1 MGSHSQTSHDTSRQR
16 GIRYMKHPLIIFL
29 FLVSTILADYPD
41 QARVS
46 RTAEMWAHI
55 SSNSNVV
62 LSEDGKSLQL
72 ADGVVSGFFTLI
84 PDTLPA
90 SFNRGLPSWNGEALH
105 EDCGF
110 KISMRFKYS
119 STWSPWLTVG
129 YWKNYIW
136 PFYGSTSY
144 AAGEIDY
151 DYVVLDD
158 FHTIWQWRV
167 DFKRLQAD
175 HPSPSIDKLSFY
187 VSDQA
192 TTDNM
197 NLSAIVNDDPPEIY
211 IPTNF
216 VCQYNVDP
224 EIGGSIC
231 SPTSTVLAIR
241 SYGIE
246 VDPYDFAVDNYDD
259 YWNLFGIWPRAV
271 QNAAGHQ
278 LDGAVTR
285 YRTWSQA
292 YDTLAAGGRVV
303 MSVGPPLYSGHLMML
318 AGFDSQGDPLV
329 HDPARQN
336 GEGYE
341 YGKTSISQSWF
352 TKGGVAYTFFPD
364 ETVVALDEKEK
375 NTQPNQMVLQQNF
388 PNPFNPSTSLRFS
401 IPAATYLELS
411 VYDLTGKLIDVLI
424 SDYLPAGDHQL
435 VWNAKDQA
443 SGVYLI
449 RLESDSET
457 QIKRMTL
464 LK

>member
-1 MGSHSQTSHDTSRQR
+1 
-16 GIRYMKHPLIIFL
+16 MKQLVTIFL
-29 FLVSTILADYPD
+29 FMVSSIFADYPD
-41 QARVS
+41 QARVI
-46 RTAEMWAHI
+46 RADGMWSHI
-55 SSNSNVV
+55 SSNNNVI
-62 LSEDGKSLQL
+62 LSENGKSLQL
-72 ADGVVSGFFTLI
+72 ADGAISGFFTLI

-90 SFNRGLPSWNGEALH
+90 SFNRGLPSWNGSAIH
-105 EDCGF
+105 DNCGF
-110 KISMRFKYS
+110 KVSMRFKYNA
-119 STWSPWLTVG
+119 TWSPWLTVG

-136 PFYGSTSY
+136 PSYGSTSY
-144 AAGEIDY
+144 AEGEIDY

-167 DFKRLQAD
+167 DFKRQQGS
-175 HPSPSIDKLSFY
+175 HPSPTIDKLSFY

-192 TTDNM
+192 TTDHVNIT
-197 NLSAIVNDDPPEIY
+197 AIVNDDPPEIF

-246 VDPYDFAVDNYDD
+246 VDPYDFAVDNFDD
-259 YWNLFGIWPRAV
+259 YWNIFGMWPRAV
-271 QNAAGHQ
+271 QNAAGFD

-318 AGFDSQGDPLV
+318 AGFDNQGDPLV
-329 HDPARQN
+329 HDPAQQN
-336 GEGYE
+336 GEAYE
-341 YGKTSISQSWF
+341 FNKTSLSRSWF
-352 TKGGVAYTFFPD
+352 NKGGVGYTFFP
-364 ETVVALDEKEK
+364 EESVVALDEGVV
-375 NTQPNQMVLQQNF
+375 QPDQMVLQQNF

-401 IPAATYLELS
+401 IPEAAYVELS
-411 VYDLTGKLIDVLI
+411 IYNLQGKLVDALI
-424 SDYLPAGDHQL
+424 SDFLPAGNLQL
-435 VWNAKDQA
+435 VWRAEDQA
-443 SGVYLI
+443 SGVYLVK
-449 RLESDSET
+449 LASNSKT

>member
-1 MGSHSQTSHDTSRQR
+1 
-16 GIRYMKHPLIIFL
+16 MKQLVTIFL
-29 FLVSTILADYPD
+29 FMVSSIFADYPD
-41 QARVS
+41 QARVI
-46 RTAEMWAHI
+46 RADGMWSHI
-55 SSNSNVV
+55 SSNNNVI
-62 LSEDGKSLQL
+62 LSENGKSLQL
-72 ADGVVSGFFTLI
+72 ADGAISGFFTLI

-90 SFNRGLPSWNGEALH
+90 SFNRGLPSWNGSAIH
-105 EDCGF
+105 DNCGF
-110 KISMRFKYS
+110 KVSMRFKYNA
-119 STWSPWLTVG
+119 TWSPWLTVG

-136 PFYGSTSY
+136 PSYGSTSY
-144 AAGEIDY
+144 AEGEIDY

-167 DFKRLQAD
+167 DFKRQQGS
-175 HPSPSIDKLSFY
+175 HPSPTIDKLSFY

-192 TTDNM
+192 TTDHVNIT
-197 NLSAIVNDDPPEIY
+197 AIVNDDPPEIF

-246 VDPYDFAVDNYDD
+246 VDPYDFAVDNFDD
-259 YWNLFGIWPRAV
+259 YWNIFGMWPRAV
-271 QNAAGHQ
+271 QNAAGFQ

-318 AGFDSQGDPLV
+318 AGFDNQGDPLV
-329 HDPARQN
+329 HDPAQQN
-336 GEGYE
+336 GEAYE
-341 YGKTSISQSWF
+341 FNKTSLSRSWF
-352 TKGGVAYTFFPD
+352 NKGGVGYTFFP
-364 ETVVALDEKEK
+364 EESVVALDEGVV
-375 NTQPNQMVLQQNF
+375 QPDQMVLQQNF

-401 IPAATYLELS
+401 IPEAAYVELS
-411 VYDLTGKLIDVLI
+411 IYNLQGKLVDALI
-424 SDYLPAGDHQL
+424 SDFLPAGNHQL
-435 VWNAKDQA
+435 VWRAEDQA
-443 SGVYLI
+443 SGVYLVK
-449 RLESDSET
+449 LASNSKT

>member
-1 MGSHSQTSHDTSRQR
+1 
-16 GIRYMKHPLIIFL
+16 
-29 FLVSTILADYPD
+29 
-41 QARVS
+41 
-46 RTAEMWAHI
+46 MWSHI
-55 SSNSNVV
+55 SSNNNVM
-62 LSEDGKSLQL
+62 LSEDGQSLQL
-72 ADGVVSGFFTLI
+72 LDGTISGFFTLI
-84 PDTLPA
+84 PDTLP
-90 SFNRGLPSWNGEALH
+90 SPFNRGLPSWNGAVLH
-105 EDCGF
+105 EESGF
-110 KISMRFKYS
+110 KVSMRFRYNA
-119 STWSPWLTVG
+119 TWSPWLTVG

-136 PFYGSTSY
+136 PSYGSTSY

-167 DFKRLQAD
+167 EFKRQQGGD
-175 HPSPSIDKLSFY
+175 PSPSIDKLSFY

-192 TTDNM
+192 TTDNLD
-197 NLSAIVNDDPPEIY
+197 LSAIVSDDPPEIF

-246 VDPYDFAVDNYDD
+246 VDPYDFAVDNFDD
-259 YWNLFGIWPRAV
+259 YWNIFGMWPRAV
-271 QNAAGHQ
+271 QNAAGFH

-341 YGKTSISQSWF
+341 YGKASLSMSWF
-352 TKGGVAYTFFPD
+352 DKGGVAYTFFPD
-364 ETVVALDEKEK
+364 ESVVALDENEGITRP
-375 NTQPNQMVLQQNF
+375 TQVVLQQNF
-388 PNPFNPSTSLRFS
+388 PNPFNPSTLLRFS
-401 IPAATYLELS
+401 IPAATHLKLG
-411 VYDLTGKLIDVLI
+411 VYDLRGRLVDELIN
-424 SDYLPAGDHQL
+424 DYLPAGHHQL
-435 VWNAKDQA
+435 AWNAQGQV
-443 SGVYLI
+443 SGVYLL
-449 RLESDSET
+449 RLKSENET

>member
-1 MGSHSQTSHDTSRQR
+1 
-16 GIRYMKHPLIIFL
+16 MKQLVTIFL
-29 FLVSTILADYPD
+29 FMVSSIFADYPD
-41 QARVS
+41 QARVI
-46 RTAEMWAHI
+46 RADGMWSHI
-55 SSNSNVV
+55 SSNNNVI
-62 LSEDGKSLQL
+62 LSENGKSLQL
-72 ADGVVSGFFTLI
+72 ADGAISGFFTLI

-90 SFNRGLPSWNGEALH
+90 SFNRGLPSWNGSAIH
-105 EDCGF
+105 DNCGF
-110 KISMRFKYS
+110 KVSMRFKYNA
-119 STWSPWLTVG
+119 TWSPWLTVG

-136 PFYGSTSY
+136 PSYGSTSY
-144 AAGEIDY
+144 AEGEIDY

-167 DFKRLQAD
+167 DFKRQQGS
-175 HPSPSIDKLSFY
+175 HPSPTIDKLSFY

-192 TTDNM
+192 TTDHVNIT
-197 NLSAIVNDDPPEIY
+197 AIVNDDPPEIF

-246 VDPYDFAVDNYDD
+246 VDPYDFAVDNFDD
-259 YWNLFGIWPRAV
+259 YWNIFGMWPRAV
-271 QNAAGHQ
+271 QNAAGFQ

-318 AGFDSQGDPLV
+318 AGFDNQGDPLV
-329 HDPARQN
+329 HDPAQQN
-336 GEGYE
+336 GEAYE
-341 YGKTSISQSWF
+341 FNKTSLSRSWF
-352 TKGGVAYTFFPD
+352 NKGGVGYTFFP
-364 ETVVALDEKEK
+364 EESVVALDEGVV
-375 NTQPNQMVLQQNF
+375 QPDQMVLQQNF

-401 IPAATYLELS
+401 IPEAAYVELS
-411 VYDLTGKLIDVLI
+411 IYNLQGKLVDALI
-424 SDYLPAGDHQL
+424 SDFLPAGNLQL
-435 VWNAKDQA
+435 VWRAEDQA
-443 SGVYLI
+443 SGVYLVK
-449 RLESDSET
+449 LASNSKT

>member
-1 MGSHSQTSHDTSRQR
+1 
-16 GIRYMKHPLIIFL
+16 MKQPLIILL
-29 FLVSTILADYPD
+29 FFVSAILADYPD
-41 QARVS
+41 QSKVTEA
-46 RTAEMWAHI
+46 AEMWAQI
-55 SSNSNVV
+55 STVSNVV

-72 ADGVVSGFFTLI
+72 ADGSVSGFFTLI
-84 PDTLPA
+84 PDTLPVP
-90 SFNRGLPSWNGEALH
+90 FDRGLPSWNGEAIH
-105 EDCGF
+105 GDCGF
-110 KISMRFKYS
+110 KVSMRFKYNE
-119 STWSPWLTVG
+119 TWSPWLTVG

-136 PFYGSTSY
+136 PSYGATSY

-151 DYVVLDD
+151 VYVVLDD
-158 FHTIWQWRV
+158 FHTAWQWRV
-167 DFKRLQAD
+167 EFKRQLAG
-175 HPSPSIDKLSFY
+175 HLSPSIDKLSFY
-187 VSDQA
+187 VSDQR
-192 TTDNM
+192 TTDNVD
-197 NLSAIVNDDPPEIY
+197 LAAIVNDDPPAIY

-246 VDPYDFAVDNYDD
+246 VDPYEFAVDNFDD

-318 AGFDSQGDPLV
+318 AGFDNQGDPLV

-341 YGKTSISQSWF
+341 YSKTSISQSWF
-352 TKGGVAYTFFPD
+352 TKGGVGYTFFPD
-364 ETVVALDEKEK
+364 ESVVALDEMDR
-375 NTQPNQMVLQQNF
+375 NTLPDQLVLHQNF
-388 PNPFNPSTSLRFS
+388 PNPFNPSTNLRFS
-401 IPAATYLELS
+401 LSIAAHIKLS
-411 VYDLTGKLIDVLI
+411 IYDLTGKQIAVLI
-424 SDYLPAGDHQL
+424 SGYLPAGNHQL
-435 VWNAKDQA
+435 AWNAENQA
-443 SGVYLI
+443 SGVYLL

-457 QIKRMTL
+457 QIKRLTL

>member
-1 MGSHSQTSHDTSRQR
+1 
-16 GIRYMKHPLIIFL
+16 MKKSLLVFL
-29 FLVSTILADYPD
+29 LFTAVVWADYPD
-41 QARVS
+41 QSRVV
-46 RTAEMWAHI
+46 RTAEMWGGI

-62 LSEDGKSLQL
+62 LSDDGESLQL
-72 ADGVVSGFFTLI
+72 ADGSVTGFFTLI

-90 SFNRGLPSWNGEALH
+90 PFDRGLPSWNGTAFH
-105 EDCGF
+105 EDSGF
-110 KISMRFKYS
+110 KVSVRFKYS
-119 STWSPWLTVG
+119 TTWSPWLTVG

-136 PFYGSTSY
+136 PFYGETSY

-167 DFKRLQAD
+167 EFKRQLAT
-175 HPSPSIDKLSFY
+175 HPSPSINKLSFF
-187 VSDQA
+187 VSDQR
-192 TTDNM
+192 TTDNQNM
-197 NLSAIVNDDPPEIY
+197 SAIINDDPPEIY

-241 SYGIE
+241 SYDIE
-246 VDPYDFAVDNYDD
+246 VDPYGFALDNYDD

-271 QNAAGHQ
+271 QNAAGYH

-292 YDTLAAGGRVV
+292 YDTLAAGGRVI
-303 MSVGPPLYSGHLMML
+303 MSVGPPLYAGHLMML

-329 HDPARQN
+329 HDPAQQN

-341 YGKTSISQSWF
+341 FSKSSISQSWF
-352 TKGGVAYTFFPD
+352 TKGGVGYTFFSD
-364 ETVVALDEKEK
+364 ETIVALDDGQQ
-375 NTQPNQMVLQQNF
+375 NTRPDQLELYENF
-388 PNPFNPSTSLRFS
+388 PNPFNPSTSLRFTLS
-401 IPAATYLELS
+401 FASHIKLS
-411 VYDLTGKLIDVLI
+411 VFDLAGKQIDVLI
-424 SDYLPAGDHQL
+424 SDYLPAGNHQI
-435 VWNAKDQA
+435 VWNAQNQV
-443 SGVYLI
+443 SGVYLV
-449 RLESDSET
+449 RLESGTET
-457 QIKRMTL
+457 QIRRMTL

>member
-1 MGSHSQTSHDTSRQR
+1 
-16 GIRYMKHPLIIFL
+16 MKPLFIAFL
-29 FLVSTILADYPD
+29 LCATVVRADYPD
-41 QARVS
+41 QSKVA
-46 RTAEMWAHI
+46 RTAEMWTNI
-55 SSNSNVV
+55 SSISNVV
-62 LSEDGKSLQL
+62 LSDDGESLQL
-72 ADGVVSGFFTLI
+72 ADGVVAGFFTLV
-84 PDTLPA
+84 PDTLPIP
-90 SFNRGLPSWNGEALH
+90 FDRGLPSWNGEAIH
-105 EDCGF
+105 ENGGF
-110 KISMRFKYS
+110 KVSMRFRYGEA
-119 STWSPWLTVG
+119 WSPWLTVG
-129 YWKNYIW
+129 YWQNYIW
-136 PFYGSTSY
+136 SSYGTTAY

-167 DFKRLQAD
+167 ELKRQLAA
-175 HPSPSIDKLSFY
+175 HLSPSIKKLSFY
-187 VSDQA
+187 VSDQR
-192 TTDNM
+192 TTDNL
-197 NLSAIVNDDPPEIY
+197 NISSIVNDAPPEIY

-246 VDPYDFAVDNYDD
+246 VDPYAFAVDNYDD

-271 QNAAGHQ
+271 QNAVGYH
-278 LDGAVTR
+278 LEGAVTR

-341 YGKTSISQSWF
+341 YSKLSISQSWF
-352 TKGGVAYTFFPD
+352 TKGGVGYTFFPD
-364 ETVVALDEKEK
+364 ETVVALGDRVSDTRPDQLE
-375 NTQPNQMVLQQNF
+375 LHDNF

-401 IPAATYLELS
+401 MPSAAYITLS
-411 VYDLTGKLIDVLI
+411 IYDLTGRQIEVLI
-424 SDYLPAGDHQL
+424 SDFLPAGNHQL
-435 VWNAKDQA
+435 VWKAENQA
-443 SGVYLI
+443 SGVYLV
-449 RLESDSET
+449 RLESEAET
-457 QIKRMTL
+457 QIRRMTL

>member
-1 MGSHSQTSHDTSRQR
+1 
-16 GIRYMKHPLIIFL
+16 MKQFFFL
-29 FLVSTILADYPD
+29 FLILVTTALADYPD
-41 QARVS
+41 QAKVS
-46 RTAEMWAHI
+46 RAEEMWENI

-62 LSEDGKSLQL
+62 LSEDGKSLEL
-72 ADGVVSGFFTLI
+72 VDGVTSGFFTLI
-84 PDTLPA
+84 PDTLPTP
-90 SFNRGLPSWNGEALH
+90 FDRGLPSWNGEAIH

-110 KISMRFKYS
+110 KVSMRFKYNT
-119 STWSPWLTVG
+119 TWSPWLTVG

-136 PFYGSTSY
+136 PSYGAISY

-158 FHTIWQWRV
+158 FHTVWQWRV
-167 DFKRLQAD
+167 EFKRQQAG
-175 HPSPSIDKLSFY
+175 HSSPSIDKLSFY
-187 VSDQA
+187 VSDQR

-197 NLSAIVNDDPPEIY
+197 NLSAIVNDDPPAIY

-241 SYGIE
+241 SYDIE

-271 QNAAGHQ
+271 QNAAGFH

-292 YDTLAAGGRVV
+292 YDTLAACGRVV
-303 MSVGPPLYSGHLMML
+303 MSVGPPLYTGHLMML

-341 YGKTSISQSWF
+341 FSKSAISQSWF
-352 TKGGVAYTFFPD
+352 TKGGVGYTFFPD
-364 ETVVALDEKEK
+364 ETLVAVDDQERNIRPDQL
-375 NTQPNQMVLQQNF
+375 VLHQNF
-388 PNPFNPSTSLRFS
+388 PNPFNPSTTVRFS
-401 IPAATYLELS
+401 LPSNTHIRLGI
-411 VYDLTGKLIDVLI
+411 YDLAGKQIAELINGN
-424 SDYLPAGDHQL
+424 LPAGYHQL
-435 VWNAKDQA
+435 VWNTENQV

-449 RLESDSET
+449 RLESGSET
-457 QIKRMTL
+457 QMKRMTL

>member
-1 MGSHSQTSHDTSRQR
+1 
-16 GIRYMKHPLIIFL
+16 MKNSLIL
-29 FLVSTILADYPD
+29 FLLISSSILADYPD
-41 QARVS
+41 QGRAIR
-46 RTAEMWAHI
+46 APEMWAHI
-55 SSNSNVV
+55 SSNSDVV

-72 ADGVVSGFFTLI
+72 ADGAVSGFFTLT

-90 SFNRGLPSWNGEALH
+90 QFNRGLPSWNGAALH
-105 EDCGF
+105 NDCGF
-110 KISMRFKYS
+110 KVSMRFRYNT
-119 STWSPWLTVG
+119 TWSPWLTVG

-136 PFYGSTSY
+136 PSYGSTSY

-158 FHTIWQWRV
+158 YHTIWQWRV
-167 DFKRLQAD
+167 EFKRQQAA
-175 HPSPSIDKLSFY
+175 HPSPTIDKLSFY

-192 TTDNM
+192 TTDNV
-197 NLSAIVNDDPPEIY
+197 NITAIVNDDPPEIF

-241 SYGIE
+241 SFGIE
-246 VDPYDFAVDNYDD
+246 VDPYDFAIDNFDD

-271 QNAAGHQ
+271 QNAAEYQ

-318 AGFDSQGDPLV
+318 AGFDNQGDPLV

-336 GEGYE
+336 GEAYE
-341 YGKTSISQSWF
+341 YNKTSLSRSWF
-352 TKGGVAYTFFPD
+352 NKGGVGYTFFPD
-364 ETVVALDEKEK
+364 ESVVALDESKEGL
-375 NTQPNQMVLQQNF
+375 QPDQMVLQQNF

-401 IPAATYLELS
+401 IPAATHIELGI
-411 VYDLTGKLIDVLI
+411 YDLRGGLVDVLI

-435 VWNAKDQA
+435 VWNAA
-443 SGVYLI
+443 SHVSGVYLV
-449 RLESDSET
+449 RLESDAKT